1 MLLTLLV
8 HGLHTLRE
16 PPLHSNSN
24 GSWKESEGAQF
35 LKPSELKDH
44 LQQNNFK
51 GHLYL
56 SGACS
61 PVKRARWLCV
71 HRGDPEPHRTLRAL
85 CDLKC
90 ERELEPQRDL
100 EPSRDLEPPRDF
112 EPSRDC
118 LARLPRETSTPAR
131 FFAPSTPRF
140 HLRVPQCSGMP
151 VRALV
156 TLAPRP
162 GRLVAAL
169 LPSSAG

>member
-90 ERELEPQRDL
+90 ERELEPQRN
-100 EPSRDLEPPRDF
+100 LEPPRDF
-112 EPSRDC
+112 EPSRDFDPC
-118 LARLPRETSTPAR
+118 PLLGSFHTAVPSSRSAVFWDASSGTSDFGSPAR
-131 FFAPSTPRF
+131 QARGRPLTFFSRVTMPS
-140 HLRVPQCSGMP
+140 HHVEE
-151 VRALV
+151 
-156 TLAPRP
+156 
-162 GRLVAAL
+162 
-169 LPSSAG
+169 